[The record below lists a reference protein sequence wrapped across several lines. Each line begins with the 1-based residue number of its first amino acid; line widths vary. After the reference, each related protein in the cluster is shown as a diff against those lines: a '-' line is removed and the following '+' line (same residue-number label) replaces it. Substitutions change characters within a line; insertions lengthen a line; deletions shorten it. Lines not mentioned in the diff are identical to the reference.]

1 MISCLCGDQTSVV
14 KPSTPPRNNS
24 LSPNN
29 SLLKTTE
36 EPTTEEKMESKPK
49 SIKVGVNGF
58 GRIGRLVFKYAWD
71 DPTMELVH
79 VNDICSCESAAYL
92 LKYDSVHGTWP
103 KSVEDDPTS
112 DKSQFT
118 VDNQVVTFSQHS
130 DYTAVDWKSMGVEM
144 VLECTGK
151 FLTVATLQPY
161 FDTCGVERVVVSA
174 PVKEPECLN
183 VVLGCNHGLLSEE
196 QKLVTNASCTTNCI
210 GPVVRVIKETF
221 GIKHGCI
228 TTVHDV
234 TATQTLVDMPNTKKS
249 DLRRA
254 RSGMLNLCPTS
265 TGSATAIVEIY
276 PELKGK
282 LNGLAIR
289 VPLLNASLTDCV
301 FEVEQATTAEEVNA
315 AFLAASLDGPL
326 KGILGYE
333 RKPLVSTDYTN
344 DTRSCI
350 IDALSTQVID
360 GTMVK
365 IYAWYDNEC
374 GYSKRMAE
382 LSHIIAAKYILKQE
396 PAFVY
401 E

>member
-1 MISCLCGDQTSVV
+1 MPLFG
-14 KPSTPPRNNS
+14 
-24 LSPNN
+24 
-29 SLLKTTE
+29 
-36 EPTTEEKMESKPK
+36 ESKK
-49 SIKVGVNGF
+49 KMVRVAVNGF
-58 GRIGRLVFKYAWD
+58 GRIGRIVFRYAWD
-71 DPTMELVH
+71 DPTLELVH
-79 VNDICSCESAAYL
+79 VNDLCSCESAAYL
-92 LKYDSVHGTWP
+92 LKYDSVHGTWD
-103 KSVEDDPTS
+103 KSVEASEDGTTMTIDGKKLS
-112 DKSQFT
+112 FT
-118 VDNQVVTFSQHS
+118 QHK
-130 DYTAVDWKSMGVEM
+130 DYTDIDFKAMKVDM

-151 FLTVATLQPY
+151 FLKVSNLSPY
-161 FDTCGVERVVVSA
+161 FDECGVQRVVVSA
-174 PVKEPECLN
+174 PVKEKEALN
-183 VVLGCNHGLLSEE
+183 VVLGCNHTKLSEE
-196 QKLVTNASCTTNCI
+196 QKLVTNASCTTNCLA
-210 GPVVRVIKETF
+210 PVVKVVKENF

-228 TTVHDV
+228 TTIHDV
-234 TATQTLVDMPNTKKS
+234 TGTQTLVDMPNTKKS

-282 LNGLAIR
+282 LNGLAVR

-301 FEVEQATTAEEVNA
+301 FEVEKPTTVEEVNA
-315 AFLAASLDGPL
+315 KLKAASLSGPL

-333 RKPLVSTDYTN
+333 EKPLVSTDYTN
-344 DTRSCI
+344 DTRSTI

-382 LSHIIAAKYILKQE
+382 LAHICAAKYISKKK
-396 PAFVY
+396 PKFIY